1 MVNFRC
7 AQVDVATFTGVD
19 LMVGKEVVNPMNE
32 EDKAEIPPMDWM
44 VIAAVFGG
52 LGTVFGF
59 LSLRNRLF
67 LIANGFSSMIGFGSG
82 ILLYFSLLEGIREVQ
97 KNGTAAGLIN
107 MQLEPSF
114 YLFISSYLTSA
125 VLSFAFYYG
134 RKNTGKVPP
143 VSASPVKK
151 CPYCAETIKAEAVL
165 CRYCGSHLPPETEP
179 EQTIPPPP
187 EAQAYTTV
195 APLVSHAPVIQEH
208 HVYQPPE
215 TPAFVPVEIPPPVQ
229 DMPYPDVPDDDA
241 TQQPNSGKTAKILIG
256 TFGALLLLAAGYAG
270 YQWIQ
275 PENNLDVA
283 GSGVLFQPSP
293 SIPGMVL
300 EEKSGYNA
308 DLKLQTTSEM
318 AMLLSVF
325 GADRLTFEYHEN
337 KHLKCVEASDN
348 GALTMDLEILTIKS
362 KVKPFGTT
370 SGKDLLKKPV
380 KLRRS
385 PSGEWSAVLKGN
397 TLAKGGA
404 LEELD
409 RIVSDLT
416 LNEKRFSKRRIK
428 LGESWTSEV
437 ALFKNLPD
445 FDDVESKNTLTFS
458 DTTTRNGNLCAIV
471 TQTMTV
477 KGKVK
482 TGNHKNSGKGETM
495 TFTGE
500 GKLVYDLVDNII
512 VEETVD
518 GDMSMGI
525 NFEEVLDAP
534 LRVKYGGPIS
544 MKYTARRLDKPRKEI
559 PSDEKTSENQT
570 PKRSF
575 ETTPFLP
582 YQNGQSVFFAMHN
595 GNSGEYRNVRRLD
608 ITDSADAQVQLPDG
622 TKTMA
627 GILSFTET
635 WVVKDDGTPPDFTL
649 TTVLQ
654 QLVAGDYLN
663 STNCCDYVWEPP
675 VQFVNCFI
683 VTKNEVWLGT
693 KRGNSVLPQAC
704 IFRQNKAMRGRFLEM
719 EPESV
724 PEKAALDSYFEYI
737 GPGRIRPMPVQGPV
751 IRFSDDL
758 EKKRCC
764 MSQDGVYYNGNLTY
778 SRQGIFYIS
787 KGEIDGSVNFQLVT
801 GDVIQ

>member
-1 MVNFRC
+1 
-7 AQVDVATFTGVD
+7 
-19 LMVGKEVVNPMNE
+19 
-32 EDKAEIPPMDWM
+32 
-44 VIAAVFGG
+44 
-52 LGTVFGF
+52 
-59 LSLRNRLF
+59 
-67 LIANGFSSMIGFGSG
+67 
-82 ILLYFSLLEGIREVQ
+82 
-97 KNGTAAGLIN
+97 
-107 MQLEPSF
+107 MQ
-114 YLFISSYLTSA
+114 
-125 VLSFAFYYG
+125 
-134 RKNTGKVPP
+134 
-143 VSASPVKK
+143 
-151 CPYCAETIKAEAVL
+151 
-165 CRYCGSHLPPETEP
+165 
-179 EQTIPPPP
+179 EQ
-187 EAQAYTTV
+187 
-195 APLVSHAPVIQEH
+195 HA
-208 HVYQPPE
+208 YQPPV
-215 TPAFVPVEIPPPVQ
+215 TPALVPAETPPPVQ
-229 DMPYPDVPDDDA
+229 EIHYPDVFDKGIPPQGS
-241 TQQPNSGKTAKILIG
+241 TGKTAKILAG
-256 TFGALLLLAAGYAG
+256 TFGALVLLAAGYAG
-270 YQWIQ
+270 YLWIQ

-362 KVKPFGTT
+362 KFKPFGTT
-370 SGKDLLKKPV
+370 SGKDLVKKPV
-380 KLRRS
+380 ELRRS

-397 TLAKGGA
+397 TLAEGGA

-409 RIVSDLT
+409 RIASDLT

-428 LGESWTSEV
+428 LGESWTSE
-437 ALFKNLPD
+437 AAMFKNLPD
-445 FDDVESKNTLTFS
+445 FDDVEAKSTLTFS

-477 KGKVK
+477 KGTVK
-482 TGNHKNSGKGETM
+482 TGNPKNSGKGEDM

-512 VEETVD
+512 VEETVE
-518 GDMSMGI
+518 GDMTMGI
-525 NFEEVLDAP
+525 NFDELLDAP

-559 PSDEKTSENQT
+559 PSDEKTSETQT
-570 PKRSF
+570 QKRSF

-582 YQNGQSVFFAMHN
+582 YHNGQSVFFAMHN
-595 GNSGEYRNVRRLD
+595 GNSGEYRDVLRLD
-608 ITDSADAQVQLPDG
+608 ITDSTAAQVQLSDS
-622 TKTMA
+622 TKAMA

-635 WVVKDDGTPPDFTL
+635 WVVKDNGTPPDFTL

-654 QLVAGDYLN
+654 QMVAGDYLN

-693 KRGNSVLPQAC
+693 KRGNGILPQAC
-704 IFRQNKAMRGRFLEM
+704 IFRQNKAIRGRFLEM

-724 PEKAALDSYFEYI
+724 PEKAALDLYFEYT
-737 GPGRIRPMPVQGPV
+737 GPGRIRRMPVQGPV
-751 IRFSDDL
+751 IQFSDNA

-764 MSQDGVYYNGNLTY
+764 MDTDGLYYTGDLTY
-778 SRQGIFYIS
+778 SHQGIYNIS
-787 KGEIDGSVNFQLVT
+787 KGAGDGSVNFQLVP